1 MRIEDKTDD
10 ITDVYD
16 DGITP
21 DPDDESSLMIVMMVV
36 VMMMMM
42 TKMAT

>member
-1 MRIEDKTDD
+1 MEEKADD

-36 VMMMMM
+36 VMIYIL
-42 TKMAT
+42 

>member
-1 MRIEDKTDD
+1 MEEKAND

-21 DPDDESSLMIVMMVV
+21 DPDVESSLMIVMMMV